1 MGIGASIFLIAIGLI
16 MALAVGDAEVLG
28 LNLNIVGF
36 ILAAC
41 GVLGLII
48 TLVIFAPR
56 RRSVTD
62 NYAQQGQPSQP
73 ARQQGQYPPNSY

>member
-1 MGIGASIFLIAIGLI
+1 MGIGVSIALIAIGLI
-16 MALAVGDAEVLG
+16 MAFAMNDLSVLG
-28 LNLNIVGF
+28 MDMNVVGF

-56 RRSVTD
+56 RRVPGDHYT
-62 NYAQQGQPSQP
+62 QQAPPAPPQP
-73 ARQQGQYPPNSY
+73 GQYPPSTY

>member
-1 MGIGASIFLIAIGLI
+1 MGIGVSIFLIALGLI
-16 MALAVGDAEVLG
+16 LAFAVNDVEILG
-28 LNLNIVGF
+28 LDVNVVGF

-56 RRSVTD
+56 RSNAPAQTYPQ
-62 NYAQQGQPSQP
+62 NTPPQPQQGN
-73 ARQQGQYPPNSY
+73 QYPPSTY